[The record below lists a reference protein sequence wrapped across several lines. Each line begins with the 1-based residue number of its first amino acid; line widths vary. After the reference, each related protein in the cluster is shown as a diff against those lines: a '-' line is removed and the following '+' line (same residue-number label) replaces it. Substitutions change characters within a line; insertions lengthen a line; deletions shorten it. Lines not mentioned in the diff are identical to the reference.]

1 MLWLLRFLCGYLII
15 EIKGEYFERILN
27 LSAANRIRIWD
38 LRCERNRITGCIS
51 IKGFRKIRII
61 RRKTGVK
68 IKILKRNG
76 IPFIAERY
84 KNRLGFVIGTVI
96 FFAVL
101 KLMSSFIWTVN
112 VEGNVN
118 TRSEDIIKTCRQ
130 IGIYEGKKT
139 SKIDPQFDA
148 QKLLLKDDR
157 LSWASLNI
165 EGCVLNVNVTEVKKN
180 EKEKNVQPSNLKAN
194 SIGTVEKI
202 EVTSGN
208 VVVKVGDTVGKGD
221 LLVSGIIESM
231 DSTVFVRSVGTV
243 TAQTEH
249 TFTKT
254 GKFCDTVNK
263 KTGKIVKR
271 SVIDFFGLKVPLY
284 IGNVRGTYE
293 SDKKTY
299 NARLFGNK
307 LPIKRTVKK
316 YYLTDKQ
323 KVFYE
328 KDDLKNKLKKE
339 IEQEIS
345 KSGYLSYE
353 IIDTNETVTDS
364 ELSLCV
370 TVKAKENIQ
379 IEEKILIGTV
389 N

>member
-1 MLWLLRFLCGYLII
+1 MLWILRFICGYLII

-27 LSAANRIRIWD
+27 LSAANRISIWN

-51 IKGFRKIRII
+51 IKGFKKLRII

-68 IKILKRNG
+68 IKILKRSG

-84 KNRLGFVIGTVI
+84 KNRLGFAMGTVI

-101 KLMSSFIWTVN
+101 KLMSSFIWTIN
-112 VEGNVN
+112 VEGNIN
-118 TRSEDIIKTCRQ
+118 TSSKDIIRACRE
-130 IGIYEGKKT
+130 IGIHEGKMIC
-139 SKIDPQFDA
+139 KIDPQFDA

-180 EKEKNVQPSNLKAN
+180 TQKDHSQPSNLKAN
-194 SIGTVEKI
+194 CDGIVEKI

-231 DSTVFVRSVGTV
+231 DSTVFVRSAGTI

-254 GKFCDTVNK
+254 GRFCDTLNK
-263 KTGKIVKR
+263 KTGKIVKHT
-271 SVIDFFGLKVPLY
+271 VIDFFGLKIPLY
-284 IGNVRGTYE
+284 VGNVRGTYE
-293 SDKKTY
+293 SNTKTY

-307 LPIKRTVKK
+307 LPIKKTVKK
-316 YYLTDKQ
+316 FYLSDKQ
-323 KVFYE
+323 KVIYK
-328 KDDLKNKLKKE
+328 KDDLKSKLKKE
-339 IEQEIS
+339 IEEEIT

-353 IIDTNETVTDS
+353 IVGTDETVTDS
-364 ELSLCV
+364 DLTITV